1 MKKIIAMLLAVMMVV
16 GLFAACGQKTPPTTT
31 GAPAESTGN
40 PAESTGTP
48 AESTEPKVDGEI
60 PTLVWY
66 QVGGGQPANYDSW
79 QAKVNAYL
87 EDKIGVHLDVRVVGW
102 GDWSNRRSVIVQT
115 NEPYD
120 LMFTDMSTYTSDVR
134 MGAFADISDLM
145 AEVPGLTDLI
155 PQDYLNACLVN
166 GGLYGIPC
174 YKDSSMTQ
182 FFVWTKSDVDAYYPE
197 YAEAHTLA
205 EIDAGLRAVYAGTGT
220 APLLLNQDGLSCIT
234 GNKYDACTLGNIG
247 IGIAYKGG
255 TEFVSVFE
263 QKDVLDDLAL
273 LQKWMADGLI
283 NSDAA
288 VRAEANGMCSL
299 GVAQGWPGAAKGWGD
314 GRGTEVVV
322 SQFEDTVVSN
332 DTVMGSITCVS
343 ASSEH
348 KLEALKLL
356 ELVNTDTKL
365 RDMLWYGE
373 EGVNFEYVDENGV
386 QKVQKINQD
395 WTMAAY
401 TQGTFFVATPE
412 VGSDGYGE
420 VKVQNEAATPSPAMG
435 FIPDTTEIADE
446 ISAVQAVFEEYKS
459 MIMTGT
465 GDQSTI
471 DDMMAAMRD
480 SGFDTILTE
489 VNAQYAEWLANK

>member
-16 GLFAACGQKTPPTTT
+16 GLFAACGEKPAETTAPVGET
-31 GAPAESTGN
+31 NAPAETTAPVADAGN
-40 PAESTGTP
+40 E
-48 AESTEPKVDGEI
+48 EI

-79 QAKVNAYL
+79 QTKVNAYL
-87 EDKIGVHLDVRVVGW
+87 EEKIGVHLDVQVVGW
-102 GDWSNRRSVIVQT
+102 GDWGNRRSVIVQT

-120 LMFTDMSTYTSDVR
+120 LMFTDMSTYTADVQ

-155 PQDYLNACLVN
+155 PQDYLNACVVN

-174 YKDSSMTQ
+174 YKDSSMTN
-182 FFVWTKSDVDAYYPE
+182 FFVWTKADVDAYYPE

-205 EIDAGLRAVYAGTGT
+205 EIDAGLRAVVAGTGT
-220 APLLLNQDGLSCIT
+220 TGLLLNQDGLSCIT

-247 IGIAYKGG
+247 IGIAYNGG
-255 TEFVSVFE
+255 TEFVPVYE
-263 QKDVLDDLAL
+263 QADVLADLAL
-273 LQKWMADGLI
+273 LQTWMADGLI

-288 VRAEANGMCSL
+288 VAAEATGMCSL

-314 GRGTEVVV
+314 GRGAEVVV

-332 DTVMGSITCVS
+332 DTVMGSITCIS
-343 ASSEH
+343 ASSDH

-356 ELVNTDTKL
+356 ELVNTDTTL

-373 EGVNFEYVDENGV
+373 EGVNFEYVEEDGVKKVSKLNG
-386 QKVQKINQD
+386 D

-401 TQGTFFVATPE
+401 TQGTFFVASPE

-420 VKVQNEAATPSPAMG
+420 VKVQNENAIASPAMG
-435 FIPDTTEIADE
+435 FIPDTTEIANE
-446 ISAVQAVFEEYKS
+446 IAAVKAVFEEYKS
-459 MIMTGT
+459 LIMTGT
-465 GDQSTI
+465 GGQESI
-471 DDMMAAMRD
+471 DAMMAAMRE

-489 VNAQYAEWLANK
+489 VNAQYAAWLAAK

>member
-16 GLFAACGQKTPPTTT
+16 GLFAACTPKPVET
-31 GAPAESTGN
+31 N
-40 PAESTGTP
+40 PPETQPNETQP
-48 AESTEPKVDGEI
+48 IETEPSAEI

-87 EDKIGVHLDVRVVGW
+87 EEKIGVHLDVRVVSW
-102 GDWSNRRSVIVQT
+102 GDWGNKRSVIVQT

-134 MGAFADISDLM
+134 MGAFADLTDLM

-155 PQDYLNACLVN
+155 PQDYLNACVV
-166 GGLYGIPC
+166 GGKLYGIPC
-174 YKDSSMTQ
+174 YKDSSMTN
-182 FFVWTKSDVDAYYPE
+182 FFVWTKADVDAYFPG

-205 EIDAGLRAVYAGTGT
+205 DIDAGLRAIYEGTGV
-220 APLLLNQDGLSCIT
+220 APILLNQDGMSCVT

-247 IGIAYKGG
+247 IGIAYNGG
-255 TEFVSVFE
+255 TEFVPVYE
-263 QKDVLDDLAL
+263 QEDVKADLAL
-273 LQKWMADGLI
+273 LNTWMNDGLI

-288 VRAEANGMCSL
+288 VLAEAKGMCSM
-299 GVAQGWPGAAKGWGD
+299 GVAQGWPGAAKGWGES
-314 GRGTEVVV
+314 RGTEVVV
-322 SQFEDTVVSN
+322 SQFENTVVSN
-332 DTVMGSITCVS
+332 DTVMGSITCIS
-343 ASSEH
+343 ASSPY
-348 KLEALKLL
+348 KAEALKLL

-386 QKVQKINQD
+386 QKVQKLNGD

-401 TQGTFFVATPE
+401 TQGTFFVASAE

-420 VKVQNEAATPSPAMG
+420 VKVQNENAIASPAMG
-435 FIPDTTEIADE
+435 FIPDTSAVADE
-446 ISAVQAVFEEYKS
+446 IAALQAIFEEYKS
-459 MIMTGT
+459 LIMTGT
-465 GDQSTI
+465 GGQESVDA
-471 DDMMAAMRD
+471 MMAAMRD
-480 SGFDTILTE
+480 SGFDTVLNEI
-489 VNAQYAEWLANK
+489 NAQFAAWKAN

>member
-16 GLFAACGQKTPPTTT
+16 GLFAACGEKPAETTAPAGET
-31 GAPAESTGN
+31 NAPAETTAPAADGGN
-40 PAESTGTP
+40 E
-48 AESTEPKVDGEI
+48 EI

-66 QVGGGQPANYDSW
+66 QVGGGQPANYDTW
-79 QAKVNAYL
+79 QTKVNAYL
-87 EDKIGVHLDVRVVGW
+87 EEKIGVHLDVQVVGW
-102 GDWSNRRSVIVQT
+102 GDWGNRRSVIVQT

-120 LMFTDMSTYTSDVR
+120 LMFTDMSTYTSDVQ

-155 PQDYLNACLVN
+155 PQDYLNACIVN

-174 YKDSSMTQ
+174 YKDSSMTN
-182 FFVWTKSDVDAYYPE
+182 FFVWTKADVDAYYPE

-205 EIDAGLRAVYAGTGT
+205 EIDAGLRAVVAGTGT
-220 APLLLNQDGLSCIT
+220 TGLLLNQDGLSCIT

-247 IGIAYKGG
+247 IGIAYNGG
-255 TEFVSVFE
+255 TEFVPVYE
-263 QKDVLDDLAL
+263 QADVLADLAL
-273 LQKWMADGLI
+273 LQSWMADGLI

-288 VRAEANGMCSL
+288 VKAEASGMCSL

-314 GRGTEVVV
+314 GRGAEVVV

-332 DTVMGSITCVS
+332 DTVMGSITCIS
-343 ASSEH
+343 ASSDH

-356 ELVNTDTKL
+356 ELVNTDTTL

-373 EGVNFEYVDENGV
+373 EGVNFEYVEEDGVKKVSKLNG
-386 QKVQKINQD
+386 D

-401 TQGTFFVATPE
+401 TQGTFFVASPE

-420 VKVQNEAATPSPAMG
+420 VKVQNENAIASPAMG
-435 FIPDTTEIADE
+435 FIPDTTEIANE
-446 ISAVQAVFEEYKS
+446 IAAVKAIFEEYKS
-459 MIMTGT
+459 LIMTGT
-465 GDQSTI
+465 GGQESI
-471 DDMMAAMRD
+471 DAMMAAMRE
-480 SGFDTILTE
+480 SGFDTILNE
-489 VNAQYAEWLANK
+489 VNAQFQAWQAAK

>member
-16 GLFAACGQKTPPTTT
+16 GLFAACGGETTPTTT
-31 GAPAESTGN
+31 APAEPKPTETQPKESE
-40 PAESTGTP
+40 PA
-48 AESTEPKVDGEI
+48 VNNEI

-87 EDKIGVHLDVRVVGW
+87 EEKIGVHLDVRVVGW
-102 GDWSNRRSVIVQT
+102 GDWGNRRSVIVQT

-155 PQDYLNACLVN
+155 PQAYLNSCLVN

-174 YKDSSMTQ
+174 YKDSSMTN

-205 EIDAGLRAVYAGTGT
+205 EIDAGLRAVYAGTGE

-247 IGIAYKGG
+247 IGIAYNGG
-255 TEFVSVFE
+255 TEFVAVYE
-263 QKDVLDDLAL
+263 QEDVLADLGL
-273 LQKWMADGLI
+273 LQTWMADGLI

-322 SQFEDTVVSN
+322 SQFENTVVSN
-332 DTVMGSITCVS
+332 DTVMGSITCIS

-386 QKVQKINQD
+386 QKVSKLNSD

-401 TQGTFFVATPE
+401 TQGTFFVASPE

-420 VKVQNEAATPSPAMG
+420 VKVQNENAIASPAMG

-446 ISAVQAVFEEYKS
+446 ISAVQAIFEEYKS
-459 MIMTGT
+459 LIMTGT
-465 GDQSTI
+465 GGQDSI

-480 SGFDTILTE
+480 AGFDTILAE
-489 VNAQYAEWLANK
+489 VNEQYAAWLAAK

>member
-16 GLFAACGQKTPPTTT
+16 GLFAACGEKPAETTAPAGET
-31 GAPAESTGN
+31 NAPAETTAPAADGGN
-40 PAESTGTP
+40 E
-48 AESTEPKVDGEI
+48 EI

-79 QAKVNAYL
+79 QTKVNAYL
-87 EDKIGVHLDVRVVGW
+87 EEKIGVHLDVQVVGW
-102 GDWSNRRSVIVQT
+102 GDWGNRRSVIVQT

-120 LMFTDMSTYTSDVR
+120 LMFTDMSTYTSDVQ

-155 PQDYLNACLVN
+155 PQDYLNACIVN

-174 YKDSSMTQ
+174 YKDSSMTN
-182 FFVWTKSDVDAYYPE
+182 FFVWTKADVDAYYPE

-205 EIDAGLRAVYAGTGT
+205 EIDAGLRAVVAGTGT
-220 APLLLNQDGLSCIT
+220 TGLLLNQDGLSCIT

-247 IGIAYKGG
+247 IGIAYNGG
-255 TEFVSVFE
+255 TEFVPVYE
-263 QKDVLDDLAL
+263 QADVLADLAL
-273 LQKWMADGLI
+273 LQTWMADGLI

-288 VRAEANGMCSL
+288 VAAEATGMCSL

-314 GRGTEVVV
+314 GRGAEVVV

-332 DTVMGSITCVS
+332 DTVMGSITCIS
-343 ASSEH
+343 ASSDH

-356 ELVNTDTKL
+356 ELVNTDTTL

-373 EGVNFEYVDENGV
+373 EGVNFEYVEEDGVKKVSKLNG
-386 QKVQKINQD
+386 D

-401 TQGTFFVATPE
+401 TQGTFFVASPE

-420 VKVQNEAATPSPAMG
+420 VKVQNENAIASPAMG
-435 FIPDTTEIADE
+435 FIPDTTEIANE
-446 ISAVQAVFEEYKS
+446 IAAVKAIFEEYKS
-459 MIMTGT
+459 LIMTGT
-465 GDQSTI
+465 GGQESI
-471 DDMMAAMRD
+471 DAMMAAMRE
-480 SGFDTILTE
+480 SGFDTILNE
-489 VNAQYAEWLANK
+489 VNAQFQAWQAAK

>member
-1 MKKIIAMLLAVMMVV
+1 MKKILAMLLAVIMLL
-16 GLFAACGQKTPPTTT
+16 GLVACGNDAPETT
-31 GAPAESTGN
+31 APAADPVETTAPVADDSGD
-40 PAESTGTP
+40 A
-48 AESTEPKVDGEI
+48 EI

-87 EDKIGVHLDVRVVGW
+87 EEKIGVHLDVQVVSW
-102 GDWSNRRSVIVQT
+102 GDWGNRRSVIVQT
-115 NEPYD
+115 NERYD
-120 LMFTDMSTYTSDVR
+120 LMFTDMSSYTSDVQ

-155 PQDYLNACLVN
+155 PQDYLNACVVN

-174 YKDSSMTQ
+174 YKDSSMTN

-197 YAEAHTLA
+197 YADAHTLA
-205 EIDAGLRAVYAGTGT
+205 DIEAGLYKIYENTSV
-220 APLLLNQDGLSCIT
+220 APLLLNQDGLSCVT

-247 IGIAYKGG
+247 IGISYNGG
-255 TEFVSVFE
+255 TEFVPVYE
-263 QKDVLDDLAL
+263 QEDVLADLAL
-273 LQKWMADGLI
+273 LQKWMAEGLI

-288 VRAEANGMCSL
+288 VLAEASGLCTL

-332 DTVMGSITCVS
+332 DTVMGSITCIS
-343 ASSEH
+343 ASSNY

-356 ELVNTDTKL
+356 ELVNTDTTL

-373 EGVNFEYVDENGV
+373 EGVNFEYVDENGTK
-386 QKVQKINQD
+386 KVSKLNGD

-420 VKVQNEAATPSPAMG
+420 VKVQNENAKASPAMG
-435 FIPDTTEIADE
+435 FIPDTTNIANEIA
-446 ISAVQAVFEEYKS
+446 AVKAVFEEYKS
-459 MIMTGT
+459 LIMTGT
-465 GDQSTI
+465 GGQESI
-471 DDMMAAMRD
+471 DAMMAAMRE

-489 VNAQYAEWLANK
+489 VNAQYQAWLAAK

>member
-16 GLFAACGQKTPPTTT
+16 GLFAACGEKPAETTAPAGET
-31 GAPAESTGN
+31 NAPAETTAPAADGGN
-40 PAESTGTP
+40 E
-48 AESTEPKVDGEI
+48 EI

-66 QVGGGQPANYDSW
+66 QVGGGQPANYDTW
-79 QAKVNAYL
+79 QTKVNAYL
-87 EDKIGVHLDVRVVGW
+87 EEKIGVHLDVQVVGW
-102 GDWSNRRSVIVQT
+102 GDWGNRRSVIVQT

-120 LMFTDMSTYTSDVR
+120 LMFTDMSTYTSDVQ

-155 PQDYLNACLVN
+155 PQDYLNACIVN

-174 YKDSSMTQ
+174 YKDSSMTN
-182 FFVWTKSDVDAYYPE
+182 FFVWTKADVDAYYPE

-205 EIDAGLRAVYAGTGT
+205 EIDAGLRAVVAGTGT
-220 APLLLNQDGLSCIT
+220 TGLLLNQDGLSCIT

-247 IGIAYKGG
+247 IGIAYNGG
-255 TEFVSVFE
+255 TEFVPVYE
-263 QKDVLDDLAL
+263 QADVLADLAL
-273 LQKWMADGLI
+273 LQSWMADGLI

-288 VRAEANGMCSL
+288 VAAEATGMCSL

-314 GRGTEVVV
+314 GRGAEVVV

-332 DTVMGSITCVS
+332 DTVMGSITCIS
-343 ASSEH
+343 ASSDH

-356 ELVNTDTKL
+356 ELVNTDTTL

-373 EGVNFEYVDENGV
+373 EGVNFEYVEEDGVKKVSKLNG
-386 QKVQKINQD
+386 D

-401 TQGTFFVATPE
+401 TQGTFFVASPE

-420 VKVQNEAATPSPAMG
+420 VKVQNENAIASPAMG
-435 FIPDTTEIADE
+435 FIPDTTEIANE
-446 ISAVQAVFEEYKS
+446 IAAVKAIFEEYKS
-459 MIMTGT
+459 LIMTGT
-465 GDQSTI
+465 GGQESI
-471 DDMMAAMRD
+471 DAMMAAMRE
-480 SGFDTILTE
+480 SGFDTILNE
-489 VNAQYAEWLANK
+489 VNAQFQAWQAAK

>member
-16 GLFAACGQKTPPTTT
+16 GLFAACGEKPAETTAPAGET
-31 GAPAESTGN
+31 NAPAETTAPAADAGN
-40 PAESTGTP
+40 E
-48 AESTEPKVDGEI
+48 EI

-79 QAKVNAYL
+79 QTKVNAYL
-87 EDKIGVHLDVRVVGW
+87 EEKIGVHLDVQVVGW
-102 GDWSNRRSVIVQT
+102 GDWGNRRSVIVQT

-120 LMFTDMSTYTSDVR
+120 LMFTDMSTYTSDVQ

-155 PQDYLNACLVN
+155 PQDYLNACVVN

-174 YKDSSMTQ
+174 YKDSSMTN
-182 FFVWTKSDVDAYYPE
+182 FFVWTKADVDAYYPE

-205 EIDAGLRAVYAGTGT
+205 EIDAGLRAVVAGTGT
-220 APLLLNQDGLSCIT
+220 TGLLLNQDGLSCIT

-255 TEFVSVFE
+255 TEFVPVYE
-263 QKDVLDDLAL
+263 QADVLADLAL
-273 LQKWMADGLI
+273 LQTWMADGLI

-288 VRAEANGMCSL
+288 VAAEATGMCSL

-314 GRGTEVVV
+314 GRGAEVVV

-332 DTVMGSITCVS
+332 DTVMGSITCIS
-343 ASSEH
+343 ASSDH

-356 ELVNTDTKL
+356 ELVNTDTTL

-373 EGVNFEYVDENGV
+373 EGVNFEYVEEDGVKKVSKLNG
-386 QKVQKINQD
+386 D

-401 TQGTFFVATPE
+401 TQGTFFVASPE

-420 VKVQNEAATPSPAMG
+420 VKVQNENAIASPAMG
-435 FIPDTTEIADE
+435 FIPDTTEIANE
-446 ISAVQAVFEEYKS
+446 IAAVKAIFEEYKS
-459 MIMTGT
+459 LIMTGT
-465 GDQSTI
+465 GGQESI
-471 DDMMAAMRD
+471 DAMMAAMRE
-480 SGFDTILTE
+480 SGFDTILNE
-489 VNAQYAEWLANK
+489 VNAQYAAWLAAK

>member
-16 GLFAACGQKTPPTTT
+16 GLFAACGEKPAETTAPKSDDPVET
-31 GAPAESTGN
+31 TAPA
-40 PAESTGTP
+40 
-48 AESTEPKVDGEI
+48 VQDGGDEI

-87 EDKIGVHLDVRVVGW
+87 EEKIGVHLDVQVIGW
-102 GDWSNRRSVIVQT
+102 GDWGNRRSVIVQT

-120 LMFTDMSTYTSDVR
+120 LMFTDMSTYTSDVQ
-134 MGAFADISDLM
+134 MGAFADITDLM

-155 PQDYLNACLVN
+155 PQAYLDSCMI
-166 GGLYGIPC
+166 GGKLYGIPA
-174 YKDSSMTQ
+174 YKDSSMTN
-182 FFVWTKSDVDAYYPE
+182 FFVWTKEHVDAYYPE

-205 EIDAGLRAVYAGTGT
+205 EIDAGLRAVYAGTSE

-247 IGIAYKGG
+247 IGIAYHGG
-255 TEFVSVFE
+255 TEFVPVYE
-263 QKDVLDDLAL
+263 QADVLADLAL
-273 LQKWMADGLI
+273 LQTWMADGLI

-288 VRAEANGMCSL
+288 VKAEASGMCSL

-314 GRGTEVVV
+314 GRGCEVVV

-332 DTVMGSITCVS
+332 DTVMGSITCIS
-343 ASSEH
+343 ASSQH
-348 KLEALKLL
+348 KAEAMKLL
-356 ELVNTDTKL
+356 ELVNTDTTL

-386 QKVQKINQD
+386 QKVSKINTD

-420 VKVQNEAATPSPAMG
+420 VKGQNEIAVASPAMG
-435 FIPDTTEIADE
+435 FIPDTTEIANE
-446 ISAVQAVFEEYKS
+446 IAAVKAVFEEYKS
-459 MIMTGT
+459 LIMTGT
-465 GDQSTI
+465 GGQESI
-471 DDMMAAMRD
+471 DAMMAAMRD
-480 SGFDTILTE
+480 SGFDTILNE

>member
-16 GLFAACGQKTPPTTT
+16 GLFAACGEKPAETTAPAGET
-31 GAPAESTGN
+31 NAPAETTAPAADAGN
-40 PAESTGTP
+40 E
-48 AESTEPKVDGEI
+48 EI

-79 QAKVNAYL
+79 QTKVNAYL
-87 EDKIGVHLDVRVVGW
+87 EEKIGVHLDVQVVGW
-102 GDWSNRRSVIVQT
+102 GDWGNRRSVIVQT

-120 LMFTDMSTYTSDVR
+120 LMFTDMSTYTSDVQ

-155 PQDYLNACLVN
+155 PQDYLNACVVN

-174 YKDSSMTQ
+174 YKDSSMTN
-182 FFVWTKSDVDAYYPE
+182 FFVWTKADVDAYYPE

-205 EIDAGLRAVYAGTGT
+205 EIDAGLRAVVAGTGT
-220 APLLLNQDGLSCIT
+220 TGLLLNQDGLSCIT

-247 IGIAYKGG
+247 IGIAYNGG
-255 TEFVSVFE
+255 TEFVPVYE
-263 QKDVLDDLAL
+263 QADVLADLAL
-273 LQKWMADGLI
+273 LQTWMADGLI

-288 VRAEANGMCSL
+288 VAAEATGMCSL

-314 GRGTEVVV
+314 GRGAEVVV

-332 DTVMGSITCVS
+332 DTVMGSITCIS
-343 ASSEH
+343 ASSDH

-356 ELVNTDTKL
+356 ELVNTDTTL

-373 EGVNFEYVDENGV
+373 EGVNFEYVEEDGVKKVSKLNG
-386 QKVQKINQD
+386 D

-401 TQGTFFVATPE
+401 TQGTFFVASPE

-420 VKVQNEAATPSPAMG
+420 VKVQNENAIASPAMG
-435 FIPDTTEIADE
+435 FIPDTTEIANE
-446 ISAVQAVFEEYKS
+446 IAAVKAVFEEYKS
-459 MIMTGT
+459 LIMTGT
-465 GDQSTI
+465 GGQESI
-471 DDMMAAMRD
+471 DAMMAAMRE

-489 VNAQYAEWLANK
+489 VNAQYAAWLAAK

>member
-16 GLFAACGQKTPPTTT
+16 GLFAACGEKPAETTAPAGET
-31 GAPAESTGN
+31 NAPAETTAPVADGGN
-40 PAESTGTP
+40 E
-48 AESTEPKVDGEI
+48 EI

-79 QAKVNAYL
+79 QTKVNAYL
-87 EDKIGVHLDVRVVGW
+87 EEKIGVHLDVQVVGW
-102 GDWSNRRSVIVQT
+102 GDWGNRRSVIVQT

-120 LMFTDMSTYTSDVR
+120 LMFTDMSTYTSDVQ

-155 PQDYLNACLVN
+155 PQDYLNACIVN

-174 YKDSSMTQ
+174 YKDSSMTN
-182 FFVWTKSDVDAYYPE
+182 FFVWTKADVDAYYPE

-205 EIDAGLRAVYAGTGT
+205 EIDAGLRAVVAGTGT
-220 APLLLNQDGLSCIT
+220 TGLLLNQDGLSCIT

-255 TEFVSVFE
+255 TEFVPVYE
-263 QKDVLDDLAL
+263 QADVLADLAL
-273 LQKWMADGLI
+273 LQSWMADGLI

-288 VRAEANGMCSL
+288 VAAEATGMCSL

-314 GRGTEVVV
+314 GRGAEVVV

-332 DTVMGSITCVS
+332 DTVMGSITCIS
-343 ASSEH
+343 ASSDH

-356 ELVNTDTKL
+356 ELVNTDTTL

-373 EGVNFEYVDENGV
+373 EGVNFEYVEEDGVKKVSKLNG
-386 QKVQKINQD
+386 D

-401 TQGTFFVATPE
+401 TQGTFFVASPE

-420 VKVQNEAATPSPAMG
+420 VKVQNENAIASPAMG
-435 FIPDTTEIADE
+435 FIPDTTEIANE
-446 ISAVQAVFEEYKS
+446 IAAVKAIFEEYKS
-459 MIMTGT
+459 LIMTGT
-465 GDQSTI
+465 GGQESI
-471 DDMMAAMRD
+471 DAMMAAMRE

-489 VNAQYAEWLANK
+489 VNAQFQAWQAAK

>member
-1 MKKIIAMLLAVMMVV
+1 MKKILAMLLAVVMLL
-16 GLFAACGQKTPPTTT
+16 GLVACGNDAPETTAPVAGGEST
-31 GAPAESTGN
+31 PAET
-40 PAESTGTP
+40 TTP
-48 AESTEPKVDGEI
+48 AESDPAVDGEI

-87 EDKIGVHLDVRVVGW
+87 EEKIGVHLDVRVVSW
-102 GDWSNRRSVIVQT
+102 GDWGNRRSVIVQT

-120 LMFTDMSTYTSDVR
+120 LMFTDMSTYTSDVQ
-134 MGAFADISDLM
+134 MGAFADVSDLL

-155 PQDYLNACLVN
+155 PQDYLNACVVN

-174 YKDSSMTQ
+174 YKDSSMTN
-182 FFVWTKSDVDAYYPE
+182 FFVWTKSDVEAYYPE
-197 YAEAHTLA
+197 YADAHTLA
-205 EIDAGLRAVYAGTGT
+205 EINDGLYKIYENTNV

-247 IGIAYKGG
+247 IGISYNGG
-255 TEFVSVFE
+255 TEFVAVYE
-263 QKDVLDDLAL
+263 QEDVKADLAL
-273 LQKWMADGLI
+273 LQQWMADGLI

-288 VRAEANGMCSL
+288 VLAEASGLCTL

-314 GRGTEVVV
+314 GRGAEVVV

-332 DTVMGSITCVS
+332 DTVMGSITCIS
-343 ASSEH
+343 ASSNY
-348 KLEALKLL
+348 KKEALKLL
-356 ELVNTDTKL
+356 ELVNTDTTL

-386 QKVQKINQD
+386 QKVQKLNSD

-401 TQGTFFVATPE
+401 TQGTFFVASPE

-420 VKVQNEAATPSPAMG
+420 VKVQNENAKASPAMG
-435 FIPDTTEIADE
+435 FIPDTTNISNEIA
-446 ISAVQAVFEEYKS
+446 AVKAVFEEYKS
-459 MIMTGT
+459 LIMTGT
-465 GDQSTI
+465 GGQESI
-471 DDMMAAMRD
+471 DAMMAAMRD
-480 SGFDTILTE
+480 SGFDTILNE
-489 VNAQYAEWLANK
+489 VNTQYQAWLAAK